1 MYGCENSGFLEM
13 CTKQPTKRETCD
25 QHPIK
30 IECVPCYMRC
40 GYEYVQSRAC
50 MGWKTVIVVCV
61 YVCVC
66 MGLSTVILVCVYV
79 CMGLSTVILVCVYV
93 CVYGFEYIVR
103 VKFIKV
109 DRTEVPE

>member
-40 GYEYVQSRAC
+40 GYEYVQSR
-50 MGWKTVIVVCV
+50 
-61 YVCVC
+61 VC
-66 MGLSTVILVCVYV
+66 MGFLEVLINFIHVW
-79 CMGLSTVILVCVYV
+79 
-93 CVYGFEYIVR
+93 
-103 VKFIKV
+103 VKGTT
-109 DRTEVPE
+109 DREISNSASKRARPRRAKKESETKQQTDRKLQQQNYTRPKPASA

>member
-30 IECVPCYMRC
+30 IECVPCYTRC
-40 GYEYVQSRAC
+40 GYEYVQSRVC
-50 MGWKTVIVVCV
+50 MGWRTVILVCV

-66 MGLSTVILVCVYV
+66 MGLSTVILVCVRVHGFEYSNTVCTYVSMCV
-79 CMGLSTVILVCVYV
+79 CMGLST
-93 CVYGFEYIVR
+93 
-103 VKFIKV
+103 
-109 DRTEVPE
+109 